1 MGPVSDLTATTID
14 YRRRRRWHCLG
25 RRIQRETAADKV
37 SRFWW
42 TYSCNAHRS
51 ADSERGG
58 GDGARHHCRRI
69 SSRFSTV
76 FNDDPTE
83 HLEDLGVLV
92 ILSATTSIDHG
103 ILGIRTSVP

>member
-51 ADSERGG
+51 ADSERGWG
-58 GDGARHHCRRI
+58 EKA
-69 SSRFSTV
+69 
-76 FNDDPTE
+76 
-83 HLEDLGVLV
+83 
-92 ILSATTSIDHG
+92 
-103 ILGIRTSVP
+103 